1 VSFRVALAEDAVDG
15 AARAGRM
22 RLQRGDVAT
31 PTFMPVGTRGAVK
44 HLASDDLTAL
54 GAQIVLG
61 NTYHLMLRPGAE
73 TIESVGGLNRFNAW
87 DGHSLTDS
95 GGFQIFSLDPK
106 VDDDGAT
113 FTSVYDGSR
122 HRLTPESAVAV
133 QEQIGADI
141 QMVLDHFPGLPAPAE
156 VIAASVERTA
166 AWAARARR
174 AHRRDDQALFGIC
187 QGGTD
192 VALRAE
198 SARRTVDVGF
208 DGYAIGGL
216 AVGET
221 LAEMVDAISTATSIL
236 PADQPRYVMGLGDP
250 AGIVEAIRHG
260 ADMFDCVAPTR
271 EGRHG
276 RAWTSAGK
284 INLRNAVHTTADA
297 PIDADCACP
306 VCAGHSRAYLRHL
319 ISLDEP
325 TGKRLV
331 TIHNL
336 WWLTDLVARARSA
349 IKVGAFDSFAAGVLG
364 VWGRP

>member
-1 VSFRVALAEDAVDG
+1 VTFRVALAEDAVDG

-166 AWAARARR
+166 AWAAPMSRCEPRA
-174 AHRRDDQALFGIC
+174 L
-187 QGGTD
+187 
-192 VALRAE
+192 VAPSTSASTVTRSAVWP
-198 SARRTVDVGF
+198 SARRSPRW
-208 DGYAIGGL
+208 
-216 AVGET
+216 
-221 LAEMVDAISTATSIL
+221 STRS
-236 PADQPRYVMGLGDP
+236 PRRRP
-250 AGIVEAIRHG
+250 SCR
-260 ADMFDCVAPTR
+260 PT
-271 EGRHG
+271 
-276 RAWTSAGK
+276 
-284 INLRNAVHTTADA
+284 
-297 PIDADCACP
+297 
-306 VCAGHSRAYLRHL
+306 SRA
-319 ISLDEP
+319 
-325 TGKRLV
+325 T
-331 TIHNL
+331 
-336 WWLTDLVARARSA
+336 
-349 IKVGAFDSFAAGVLG
+349 
-364 VWGRP
+364 

>member
-1 VSFRVALAEDAVDG
+1 
-15 AARAGRM
+15 
-22 RLQRGDVAT
+22 
-31 PTFMPVGTRGAVK
+31 
-44 HLASDDLTAL
+44 
-54 GAQIVLG
+54 
-61 NTYHLMLRPGAE
+61 
-73 TIESVGGLNRFNAW
+73 
-87 DGHSLTDS
+87 
-95 GGFQIFSLDPK
+95 
-106 VDDDGAT
+106 
-113 FTSVYDGSR
+113 
-122 HRLTPESAVAV
+122 
-133 QEQIGADI
+133 
-141 QMVLDHFPGLPAPAE
+141 
-156 VIAASVERTA
+156 
-166 AWAARARR
+166 
-174 AHRRDDQALFGIC
+174 
-187 QGGTD
+187 
-192 VALRAE
+192 
-198 SARRTVDVGF
+198 
-208 DGYAIGGL
+208 
-216 AVGET
+216 
-221 LAEMVDAISTATSIL
+221 MVDAISTATSIL

-349 IKVGAFDSFAAGVLG
+349 IEGGAFDSFAAGVLG